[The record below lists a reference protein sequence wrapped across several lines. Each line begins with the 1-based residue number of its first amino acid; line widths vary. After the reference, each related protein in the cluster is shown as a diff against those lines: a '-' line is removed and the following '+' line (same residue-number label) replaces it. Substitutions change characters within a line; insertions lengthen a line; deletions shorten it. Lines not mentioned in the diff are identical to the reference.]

1 MNCHSNKSKFHNKSP
16 DFICEIRNGSGLAKA
31 ESIFH
36 KIFDRS
42 KRTWVGGIVICG
54 VVPQNLK
61 ILWNSL
67 PLFCDN
73 ISWSDVFF
81 VESDLWIRVFAK
93 AEFTNQIP
101 QKIRTKKYGGIPQ
114 NKGHEFHNIFKFCG
128 TTFFFDRSIILWKI
142 DSAFA
147 SPLPLRI
154 PQIKSGLFLWN
165 LDRKSV
171 V

>member
-1 MNCHSNKSKFHNKSP
+1 MNCHSNKSKFYNKSP

-42 KRTWVGGIVICG
+42 KKTWVGGDTVITVVICG

-81 VESDLWIRVFAK
+81 VESDL
-93 AEFTNQIP
+93 
-101 QKIRTKKYGGIPQ
+101 
-114 NKGHEFHNIFKFCG
+114 
-128 TTFFFDRSIILWKI
+128 
-142 DSAFA
+142 
-147 SPLPLRI
+147 
-154 PQIKSGLFLWN
+154 
-165 LDRKSV
+165 
-171 V
+171 